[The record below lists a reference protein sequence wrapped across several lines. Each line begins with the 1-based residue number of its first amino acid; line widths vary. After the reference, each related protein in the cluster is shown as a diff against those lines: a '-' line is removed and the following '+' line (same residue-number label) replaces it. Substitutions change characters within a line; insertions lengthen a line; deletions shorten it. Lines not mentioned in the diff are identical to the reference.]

1 MDMADHADQGVAEDT
16 SVADHQALS
25 TSLEAEISRTTGK
38 TAEPDIRG
46 EKEDLKLAAEQ
57 SFNTII
63 DLGLDGII
71 RWVSPSWVDVVGYP
85 SESVKG
91 VPIANLLLSEDK
103 DAFATATESMKQRD
117 HRSQI
122 VRFQVELGPS
132 SAIDRKIENEEDV
145 RNDDDLQGGK
155 ADHKALDLEG
165 QGIMVYDRSSGGE
178 SHVGSLCDHRTQSM
192 LRLPRQC
199 GWYGRHP
206 DLEKSRLISQTS

>member
-1 MDMADHADQGVAEDT
+1 MADHADQEIAQST
-16 SVADHQALS
+16 SATDHQASS
-25 TSLEAEISRTTGK
+25 TSSEVEISKTAGK

-57 SFNTII
+57 SCNTII

-71 RWVSPSWVDVVGYP
+71 RWVSPSWMDVVGYP

-91 VPIANLLLSEDK
+91 VPIADILLSEDK
-103 DAFATATESMKQRD
+103 DAFTTATASMKQRD

-132 SAIDRKIENEEDV
+132 STVGRKVENEADMHNE
-145 RNDDDLQGGK
+145 DDDFRGEK

-178 SHVGSLCDHRTQSM
+178 SHVGSLCDHRTQSI

-206 DLEKSRLISQTS
+206 NLEKSRLISQTS